1 MPLSPGSFPPRPP
14 TRSIG
19 VPGVVFGSGPAA
31 AHARQ
36 LKDTGKGRVDEELC
50 DLPIAEGRKPQ
61 RA

>member
-1 MPLSPGSFPPRPP
+1 MPLSPGSFPGRPP

-36 LKDTGKGRVDEELC
+36 LKDAGKGRVDEE
-50 DLPIAEGRKPQ
+50 PVIRP
-61 RA
+61 